1 VVPRQQ
7 DAHQLLAV
15 VQVAVVLE
23 LQPQIL
29 TLTLQMVLVLLE
41 TTALVETDIRAT
53 SLEQISTT
61 QVVEAV
67 AVM

>member
-15 VQVAVVLE
+15 VQVAVELE

-53 SLEQISTT
+53 LLEQIFTT
-61 QVVEAV
+61 QVVVEA